1 MNRKQ
6 ALLIIDV
13 QNDYFPSGKYE
24 LHAPEAALDA
34 IKDLLKYFR
43 EKNLP
48 VFFVQHISEEDA
60 DFFVPGTEGAEI
72 HRDIAPQSGEKVI
85 IKHEPNSFYETAL
98 QNELSQSGVT
108 ELVVCGMMTHMCIDT
123 TVRAAK
129 DYGYH
134 TILIEDAC
142 ATRDLEWNQEWIPAE
157 TVQKVFMASLNQ
169 EFACVTTSI
178 ELKRS

>member
-1 MNRKQ
+1 M
-6 ALLIIDV
+6 
-13 QNDYFPSGKYE
+13 
-24 LHAPEAALDA
+24 
-34 IKDLLKYFR
+34 
-43 EKNLP
+43 
-48 VFFVQHISEEDA
+48 
-60 DFFVPGTEGAEI
+60 
-72 HRDIAPQSGEKVI
+72 I

-108 ELVVCGMMTHMCIDT
+108 ELVVCGMMTHMCVDT

-134 TILIEDAC
+134 TILVEDAC

>member
-1 MNRKQ
+1 MR

-13 QNDYFPSGKYE
+13 QNDYFPFGKYE

-48 VFFVQHISEEDA
+48 VFYVQHISEEDA

-98 QNELSQSGVT
+98 QDELKESGVT

-134 TILIEDAC
+134 MILIEDAC
-142 ATRDLEWNQEWIPAE
+142 ATRDLEWKQEWIPAK

-169 EFACVTTSI
+169 EFACVQSSA
-178 ELKRS
+178 EFLEEQ

>member
-1 MNRKQ
+1 MR

-13 QNDYFPSGKYE
+13 QNDYFPFGKYE

-34 IKDLLKYFR
+34 IKELLKYFR
-43 EKNLP
+43 EKSLP
-48 VFFVQHISEEDA
+48 VFYVQHTSEEDA
-60 DFFVPGTEGAEI
+60 DFFVLGTEGAEI

-98 QNELSQSGVT
+98 QDELKKSGVT

-142 ATRDLEWNQEWIPAE
+142 ATRDLEWNQDWIPAE
-157 TVQKVFMASLNQ
+157 TVQKVFIASLNQ
-169 EFACVTTSI
+169 EFAYVQTSA
-178 ELKRS
+178 EFLEEQ

>member
-1 MNRKQ
+1 MR

-13 QNDYFPSGKYE
+13 QNDYFPFGKYE
-24 LHAPEAALDA
+24 LHAPEATLDA

-43 EKNLP
+43 EKSLP
-48 VFFVQHISEEDA
+48 IFYVQHISEEDA

-98 QNELSQSGVT
+98 QNELSLSGVT

-134 TILIEDAC
+134 MILIEDAC
-142 ATRDLEWNQEWIPAE
+142 ATRDLERKQEWIPAE
-157 TVQKVFMASLNQ
+157 TVQKVFMASLDQ
-169 EFACVTTSI
+169 EFACVQTSA
-178 ELKRS
+178 EFLEEQ

>member
-1 MNRKQ
+1 M
-6 ALLIIDV
+6 AGI
-13 QNDYFPSGKYE
+13 G
-24 LHAPEAALDA
+24 
-34 IKDLLKYFR
+34 
-43 EKNLP
+43 
-48 VFFVQHISEEDA
+48 
-60 DFFVPGTEGAEI
+60 EGAEI

-108 ELVVCGMMTHMCIDT
+108 ELVICGMMTHMCIDT

-129 DYGYH
+129 DYEYQ

-142 ATRDLEWNQEWIPAE
+142 ATRDLEWNQEWIPAK

-169 EFACVTTSI
+169 EFACVQSSA
-178 ELKRS
+178 EFLEEQ